1 MKMRTRLLAVA
12 GWMLAGLMLPAKP
25 AAAQSVAGR
34 VLEAETGQPVPGAL
48 VVLAT
53 QAGERHAVALADAD
67 GRYTLRARAAGDYTV
82 RAERVGFA
90 SAAPAPVRL
99 EAGQTVQ
106 LEVRAASLR
115 ITLEPVVA
123 TGRRRRCTEAL
134 AGGAQTSAVW
144 EEARKAL
151 QSAAVVERT
160 GAYTFVMQMRQR
172 QLSPG
177 GRRVIHEQSW
187 TDRAT
192 GTPFLT
198 RSGEALERNGYVVV
212 DADSLI
218 LYGLGAGAILSDVFL
233 ANHCFGVRDGGSE
246 HPGWVGLEFAPL
258 AGRVSPDVRGVL
270 WLDRASGELRV
281 VEYGYTGLPMRGPVN
296 ALGGRLEFRR
306 IASGAWIVMRWHVRG
321 PVLLADHGV
330 LRTLADLSR
339 FTVTALL
346 ETGGE
351 VVQLRPTPVA
361 DMAIRH

>member
-1 MKMRTRLLAVA
+1 MRTRRLWTAA
-12 GWMLAGLMLPAKP
+12 GWMLAGLVLRAAP

-34 VLEAETGQPVPGAL
+34 VVEAETGQPVPGAV

-53 QAGERHAVALADAD
+53 ASGERHAAVLADAD
-67 GRYTLRARAAGDYTV
+67 GRYSLRARAAGDYTV

-90 SAAPAPVRL
+90 SGAPVPVRL
-99 EAGQTVQ
+99 QAGQTVQ
-106 LEVRAASLR
+106 LEVRTASVR

-123 TGRRRRCTEAL
+123 TGRRRRCSAAL
-134 AGGAQTSAVW
+134 AGGARTSAVW

-151 QSAAVVERT
+151 QSAAMVERT

-172 QLSPG
+172 QLNAG
-177 GRRVIHEQSW
+177 GRRVIREQSW
-187 TDRAT
+187 TDQAT

-198 RSGEALERNGYVVV
+198 RSGEALEQGGYVVV

-233 ANHCFGVRDGGSE
+233 ASHCFGVRDGGSE
-246 HPGWVGLEFAPL
+246 HPGWVGLEFTPL

-270 WLDRASGELRV
+270 WLDRASSELRV
-281 VEYGYTGLPMRGPVN
+281 VEYGYTGLPMRGPVD

-306 IASGAWIVMRWHVRG
+306 MAGGAWIVMRWHVRG
-321 PVLLADHGV
+321 PVLMAEHGV
-330 LRTLADLSR
+330 LRSLADLSR
-339 FTVTALL
+339 FTVSALL

-351 VVQLRPTPVA
+351 VVEVRPTPVA
-361 DMAIRH
+361 DMARRR